1 MKEARVRQ
9 GRGRVAETRRK
20 FATAAD
26 NEVSV
31 RLARQS
37 HPPTEFAMLR
47 DGERQRKEFAGRRES

>member
-1 MKEARVRQ
+1 MRQ

-20 FATAAD
+20 FATEAD